1 MERATLVHCCGCQQP
16 IIRGEDFV
24 CFKMPGSEAYQFF
37 HRRFPTGDCWEKYLE
52 TRRNTLASR
61 CSSRTAALGM
71 IDKTTTSLGMEGD
84 GNGRREL
91 SSGF

>member
-1 MERATLVHCCGCQQP
+1 MERATLVHCRGCQQP

-24 CFKMPGSEAYQFF
+24 CFKMPGSETYQFF
-37 HRRFPTGDCWEKYLE
+37 HRRFRTGDCWEKHLE
-52 TRRNTLASR
+52 TRSNTLASR

-71 IDKTTTSLGMEGD
+71 NDKTTTSLGVEGD